1 MPSSY
6 GYSPRILPFAPDE
19 RTGFTQNLTLKDVAA
34 QNLINL
40 ILCCPGER
48 IMYDAFGVGL
58 RHYLFEQNTRS
69 TRSRLKTSIINQTAQ
84 YLPYINIRGV
94 SFSNTSVDE
103 YLLGIQ
109 ITYSIKGVEAT
120 LLGQMTFNLSSPGEG
135 GTIVSYGYDDETG
148 TLYSSTYTYDEP
160 VIVPELDATAP
171 VDPCAPDPLGA
182 YACVDTNLQEG
193 EDADGGTTELELHK
207 WLHAP
212 VGSGGTPI

>member
-69 TRSRLKTSIINQTAQ
+69 TRSRLKTSIINQ
-84 YLPYINIRGV
+84 GV
-94 SFSNTSVDE
+94 PAIK
-103 YLLGIQ
+103 LL
-109 ITYSIKGVEAT
+109 A
-120 LLGQMTFNLSSPGEG
+120 
-135 GTIVSYGYDDETG
+135 
-148 TLYSSTYTYDEP
+148 STMNVAESD
-160 VIVPELDATAP
+160 VLD
-171 VDPCAPDPLGA
+171 
-182 YACVDTNLQEG
+182 
-193 EDADGGTTELELHK
+193 
-207 WLHAP
+207 
-212 VGSGGTPI
+212 